1 MIGGFGNTI
10 EKVYESLRSSVTNT
24 SEEVDSQ
31 KVKDDGNIVIK
42 VVLPILLVII
52 LFFIIRKI
60 VLRKRQ

>member
-10 EKVYESLRSSVTNT
+10 EKVYDYMRSSVTNT
-24 SEEVDSQ
+24 SQEVDSQ
-31 KVKDDGNIVIK
+31 KVKDDRNIVIK